1 MKKLGSQLISLL
13 AILTATLLVS
23 GPAAGKV
30 VVFVSIIP
38 QKYFVQQIGKNLV
51 DIQVMVQPGASPA
64 TFEPKPRQMTAI
76 AKTHIYFSIGVPF
89 ENVWLNRI
97 ASSNPNMVVVQTDH
111 GIPKTPM
118 ADPHHHRGEADQ
130 QKPDQHH
137 ENERGQ
143 DENRRNPGIL
153 DPHIWLSPPLV
164 MIQARAILS
173 ALQKVDPV
181 HRSDYEA
188 NYKAFISEISKL
200 DAELRNIFNG
210 KHGLEFMVFHPAW
223 GYFADTYG
231 LKQIP
236 VEIEGKNPKPAQLKE
251 LIEYANQNDIN
262 VIFVQP
268 QFSAKSA
275 EVIARGISGQV
286 VLADPLAEEWAV
298 NLRKVA
304 RAIKAAL
311 R

>member
-1 MKKLGSQLISLL
+1 
-13 AILTATLLVS
+13 
-23 GPAAGKV
+23 
-30 VVFVSIIP
+30 
-38 QKYFVQQIGKNLV
+38 
-51 DIQVMVQPGASPA
+51 
-64 TFEPKPRQMTAI
+64 
-76 AKTHIYFSIGVPF
+76 
-89 ENVWLNRI
+89 
-97 ASSNPNMVVVQTDH
+97 
-111 GIPKTPM
+111 
-118 ADPHHHRGEADQ
+118 
-130 QKPDQHH
+130 
-137 ENERGQ
+137 
-143 DENRRNPGIL
+143 
-153 DPHIWLSPPLV
+153 
-164 MIQARAILS
+164 MIQTRAILS
-173 ALQKVDPV
+173 ALQKVDPI
-181 HRSDYEA
+181 HRFDYEA

-200 DAELRNIFNG
+200 DTELRNIFNG
-210 KHGLEFMVFHPAW
+210 KHGLQFMVFHPAW